1 MSALTALKF
10 VAAKRPVAASPIV
23 QRRNK
28 ISSRLWEQIE
38 LARALAEGKTALKLA
53 VALNSSQ
60 CWRQLKQQLKLESW
74 TLT

>member
-28 ISSRLWEQIE
+28 ISSRLWEQWHSPNSVD
-38 LARALAEGKTALKLA
+38 KYYCQN
-53 VALNSSQ
+53 LNGRNANAKSQ
-60 CWRQLKQQLKLESW
+60 IHS
-74 TLT
+74 